1 MIYFTYPFIP
11 FLIIPISLIIFYY
24 LKPKSTGNIL
34 RVAIKL
40 IVIFIILLSIA
51 SPYTLMEREGKT
63 GSDQIIIIS
72 DNTPSMRLFD
82 PDITNRVY
90 DYLSNKTQV
99 SIDLIS
105 GTSSSIGDSIF
116 RNIRPGG
123 NILLI
128 SDGNNNHGRSITEA
142 INFARNINSTICYL
156 RQEPVKNDQSV
167 SISGDAVAIID
178 NPYYFFIDIN
188 TLGLIEGDLKIYI
201 DENITD
207 TIHVKQR
214 KRIPVEY
221 IFNTQGSHRIR
232 AEISGQGDEILQ
244 NNIFYKSVFVIP
256 KPHIRLISKKESPL
270 SKILDQSYSVDISP
284 GFANLESNKAV
295 ILDDISSSELSG
307 DDASILSDHIANGG
321 GLVVVGGPNGYTNYD
336 DNPLL
341 EQLLPV
347 KPGGDIVRSKN
358 AAVILVVDI
367 SGSTGDLTGDAAKL
381 GIEKGLANQVIE
393 SLSLDDFIGVIA
405 FNNVPHT
412 IAPLSRYPDNS
423 KVKDTIVRLTSGGTT
438 HLSPALS
445 TAFDMVRTFD
455 GGRNVIVISDGITA
469 DSDAALNVAGTMAD
483 GGINIYTI
491 GVGMDT
497 DEAFMKKLAAK
508 GNGLYLKRDQSNG
521 IRLLFGEITN
531 PAKMDGF
538 PLLLINSDHFITRGV
553 SLNATIYGYNKVYTK
568 QNAQALVMTA
578 TGNPVISAWRFGL
591 GRVIS
596 ITTDNGNTWALQLYD
611 RDNSKIISTSI
622 NYAIGNPGKSD
633 DIRARDGETGIPLEI
648 SISTVNEPDLSFDG
662 KPLQFEKTGEE
673 QYRATIIPDSA
684 GFHDISGYTVAVNA
698 PAEYREIG
706 NNDLIPE
713 VLRAAGGRVYNI
725 SEIERVIPDIE
736 QKNTAVIRERVE
748 LAALFLF
755 AALVLYSI
763 DVILRR
769 LVEIIR

>member
-1 MIYFTYPFIP
+1 MINFTYPLIA

-51 SPYTLMEREGKT
+51 SPYTLMEHEGKT

-72 DNTPSMRLFD
+72 DDTPSMRPYD
-82 PDITNRVY
+82 PDIANKVY
-90 DYLSNKTQV
+90 DYLSNRTQV

-142 INFARNINSTICYL
+142 VNFARNINSTIYYL
-156 RQEPVKNDQSV
+156 RQEPVKNDLSV

-178 NPYYFFIDIN
+178 TPYSFFIDIN
-188 TLGLIEGDLKIYI
+188 TLGPIEGDLKIYI

-207 TIHVKQR
+207 TIHLKQK

-221 IFNTQGSHRIR
+221 LFNTQGSHRIR
-232 AEISGQGDEILQ
+232 AEISGQGDEISQ
-244 NNIFYKSVFVIP
+244 NNIFYRSVFVIP
-256 KPHIRLISKKESPL
+256 KPDIRLVSNKESPL
-270 SKILDQSYSVDISP
+270 SKILYQSYSVDISP
-284 GFANLESNKAV
+284 GFTNLESNKAV
-295 ILDDISSSELSG
+295 ILDDILSSELSG
-307 DDASILSDHIANGG
+307 DDASILSDYIANGG
-321 GLVVVGGPNGYTNYD
+321 GLLVVGGPNGYTNYD
-336 DNPLL
+336 ENPLL

-358 AAVILVVDI
+358 AAVLLVLDI
-367 SGSTGDLTGDAAKL
+367 SGSTGDLTGNAAKL

-393 SLSLDDFIGVIA
+393 SLGVDDFIGVIA

-423 KVKDTIVRLTSGGTT
+423 KVKDTISRLTYGGTT

-445 TAFDMVRTFD
+445 TAFDMVRNFD
-455 GGRNVIVISDGITA
+455 GGKNVIVISDGQTA
-469 DSDAALNVAGTMAD
+469 DSEAALNVAGSMAEE
-483 GGINIYTI
+483 GININTI

-508 GNGLYLKRDQSNG
+508 GNGIYLKRDQSDG
-521 IRLLFGEITN
+521 IRLLFGDIAN

-538 PLLLINSDHFITRGV
+538 PLLLINNDHFITGGV
-553 SLNATIYGYNKVYTK
+553 SLNATIYGYNKVFTK

-596 ITTDNGNTWALQLYD
+596 ITTDNGNTWAPELYK
-611 RDNSKIISTSI
+611 RENSKIISTSI

-633 DIRARDGETGIPLEI
+633 DIRTQDGETGIPLEI
-648 SISTVNEPDLSFDG
+648 RISSEKEPDLSFDG

-673 QYRATIIPDSA
+673 QYMATTIPDSE
-684 GFHDISGYTVAVNA
+684 GFHDISGFTVAVNV

-706 NNDLIPE
+706 NNDLIPGII
-713 VLRAAGGRVYNI
+713 RAAGGRVYNT
-725 SEIERVIPDIE
+725 SEIERLIPDIE
-736 QKNTAVIRERVE
+736 KKNTAVIRERVE
-748 LAALFLF
+748 LAAFFLF

-763 DVILRR
+763 EVILRR
-769 LVEIIR
+769 LVEIFR

>member
-1 MIYFTYPFIP
+1 MINFTYPFIP
-11 FLIIPISLIIFYY
+11 FLIIPISLVIFYY
-24 LKPKSTGNIL
+24 LKPKGTGNIL
-34 RVAIKL
+34 RAAIKL

-63 GSDQIIIIS
+63 GWDEITIIS
-72 DNTPSMRLFD
+72 DNTPSMRLYD
-82 PDITNRVY
+82 PDIANKVY

-116 RNIRPGG
+116 KNIRPGG

-142 INFARNINSTICYL
+142 VNFARNINSTIYYL
-156 RQEPVKNDQSV
+156 RQEPVKNDLSI

-178 NPYYFFIDIN
+178 TPYGFFIDIN
-188 TLGLIEGDLKIYI
+188 TLGPIEGDLKFYI
-201 DENITD
+201 DENITE

-221 IFNTQGSHRIR
+221 LFNTQGSHRIR
-232 AEISGQGDEILQ
+232 AEISGQGDEISQ

-256 KPHIRLISKKESPL
+256 KPYIRLISKKESPL

-284 GFANLESNKAV
+284 GFTNLESNKAV
-295 ILDDISSSELSG
+295 ILDDILSSELSG
-307 DDASILSDHIANGG
+307 NDASILSDHIANGG

-358 AAVILVVDI
+358 TAVLLVIDI
-367 SGSTGDLTGDAAKL
+367 SGSTGDLTGEAAKL

-393 SLSLDDFIGVIA
+393 SLGVDDFIGVIA

-445 TAFDMVRTFD
+445 AAFDMVMTFD

-469 DSDAALNVAGTMAD
+469 DSNAALDVAGTMAD

-508 GNGLYLKRDQSNG
+508 GNGIYLKRDQSNG
-521 IRLLFGEITN
+521 IRLLFGEIAN
-531 PAKMDGF
+531 PARMDGF

-568 QNAQALVMTA
+568 QNAQALVMTS
-578 TGNPVISAWRFGL
+578 TGNPAISAWRFGL

-596 ITTDNGNTWALQLYD
+596 ITTDNGNTWAPELYD

-633 DIRARDGETGIPLEI
+633 DISTRDGEIGIPLEI
-648 SISTVNEPDLSFDG
+648 SISSEKEPDLSFDG
-662 KPLQFEKTGEE
+662 KPLHFEKTGEE
-673 QYRATIIPDSA
+673 QYRATIIPDSV

-706 NNDLIPE
+706 NNDLIPG
-713 VLRAAGGRVYNI
+713 VIKAAGGQVYNT
-725 SEIERVIPDIE
+725 SEIERLIPDIKK
-736 QKNTAVIRERVE
+736 KNTAMIRERVE
-748 LAALFLF
+748 LATLFLF

-763 DVILRR
+763 EVILRR

>member
-1 MIYFTYPFIP
+1 MIDFTYPFIP
-11 FLIIPISLIIFYY
+11 FLIIPISLVIFYY
-24 LKPKSTGNIL
+24 LKPKSTGNIF

-40 IVIFIILLSIA
+40 VVIFIILLSIA
-51 SPYTLMEREGKT
+51 SPYTLMEHEGKT
-63 GSDQIIIIS
+63 GSDEIVIIS
-72 DNTPSMRLFD
+72 DNTPSMRPYD
-82 PDITNRVY
+82 PDIANKVY
-90 DYLSNKTQV
+90 DYLGNRTQV

-105 GTSSSIGDSIF
+105 GIRSPIGDSIF
-116 RNIRPGG
+116 RNIRPGS

-142 INFARNINSTICYL
+142 INFARNINSTIYYL
-156 RQEPVKNDQSV
+156 RQEPVKNDISV

-178 NPYYFFIDIN
+178 TPYSFFIDIN
-188 TLGLIEGDLKIYI
+188 TLGTIEGDLKIYI

-207 TIHVKQR
+207 TIHLNQS

-221 IFNTQGSHRIR
+221 LFSTLGSHRIR
-232 AEISGQGDEILQ
+232 AEISGQGDEISQ

-256 KPHIRLISKKESPL
+256 EPHIRLITKKESSL
-270 SKILDQSYSVDISP
+270 LEILDQSYSVDISP
-284 GFANLESNKAV
+284 GFENPGSNKAV
-295 ILDDISSSELSG
+295 ILDDILSSELSN
-307 DDASILSDHIANGG
+307 DDASILSDYIVNGG
-321 GLVVVGGPNGYTNYD
+321 GLVVVGGPNGYTDYEK
-336 DNPLL
+336 NPLL

-347 KPGGDIVRSKN
+347 KSGGDIVRSKN
-358 AAVILVVDI
+358 TAVILVVDI
-367 SGSTGDLTGDAAKL
+367 SGSTGDLTGNAAKL

-393 SLSLDDFIGVIA
+393 SLGVDDFIGVIA

-423 KVKDTIVRLTSGGTT
+423 KVKDNIVRLTYGGTT

-445 TAFDMVRTFD
+445 TAFDMVRTFN
-455 GGRNVIVISDGITA
+455 GGKNVIVISDGITA
-469 DSDAALNVAGTMAD
+469 DSDAALNVASSMAD

-497 DEAFMKKLAAK
+497 NEDFMKKLSAK
-508 GNGLYLKRDQSNG
+508 GNGIYLKRDQSNG

-531 PAKMDGF
+531 PAKMSGF

-553 SLNATIYGYNKVYTK
+553 SLNATIYGYNKVYAK

-591 GRVIS
+591 GRVVS
-596 ITTDNGNTWALQLYD
+596 ITTDNGNKWAPELYD

-622 NYAIGNPGKSD
+622 NYAIGNPGNND
-633 DIRARDGETGIPLEI
+633 DIITRDGETGIPLEI
-648 SISTVNEPDLSFDG
+648 SISSEKEPDLSFDG
-662 KPLQFEKTGEE
+662 KPLQFEKIGEE
-673 QYRATIIPDSA
+673 QYRATIIPESA
-684 GFHDISGYTVAVNA
+684 GFHDISGYTVAVNV

-713 VLRAAGGRVYNI
+713 VIKASGGKVYNI
-725 SEIERVIPDIE
+725 SEIERLIPDIE
-736 QKNTAVIRERVE
+736 QKNTALIRERVE
-748 LAALFLF
+748 LATLFLF